1 MSAKTYTLPAMS
13 RGLVMKPCRSQLE
26 FGPVQSL
33 LIAVSVVLIAVSVF
47 ADSIGIGNP
56 GVGLDQLSGV
66 VIGILLG
73 MAGLL
78 RDHLRSTT
86 TWARVLAFIYVA
98 GVLYIG
104 LTPRHYAGI
113 HNKVLLGA
121 SSFGWRDFA
130 INTAGFILLGYLLM
144 LSFGDRKNGEKTF
157 SMLQKAGVA
166 AALGAFVSLFVE
178 IAQYYLISGRT
189 SSLIDWAANT
199 LGTLGGIALCVLWKR
214 YGDQIVKT
222 TNGKKGKGHASEMT
236 MTIRSR

>member
-1 MSAKTYTLPAMS
+1 MNLCRYQSAY
-13 RGLVMKPCRSQLE
+13 E
-26 FGPVQSL
+26 PVHCL
-33 LIAVSVVLIAVSVF
+33 LIGVSVVLIAVSVL

-56 GVGLDQLSGV
+56 GVGIDQLSGV

-86 TWARVLAFIYVA
+86 TWARVLALIYVA

-130 INTAGFILLGYLLM
+130 INTAGFVLLGYLLM
-144 LSFGDRKNGEKTF
+144 LSFGNSKNAKKTF
-157 SMLQKAGVA
+157 SMVQKAGVA
-166 AALGAFVSLFVE
+166 SAFGGSVSLFVE

-189 SSLIDWAANT
+189 SSLIDWAANA
-199 LGTLGGIALCVLWKR
+199 LGTLGGIALYMLWKHN
-214 YGDQIVKT
+214 GGQVSTAIKAKKT
-222 TNGKKGKGHASEMT
+222 HKDT
-236 MTIRSR
+236 